1 MSIQHMRRRFAIQLR
16 YVLWVIILAF
26 IIGLPLIFVPGGFRS
41 GQREEGQQQ
50 TGEADVVATVN
61 GQPVTRADLNRSFD
75 RFVSQILPYVGE
87 QGIQLGQLW
96 QLRYTGF
103 EQAVQNRLL
112 AEAAKAQGIS
122 VSKGDVKKQA
132 QLMADQ
138 QIAQLKGQYRGA
150 DLERVFASIAAKVGD
165 ERVRSG
171 SRGTPQT
178 MDEREFGKWMMAKYL
193 DESSGFR
200 EELAVQAL
208 RQKLTAQVS
217 AGEQDL
223 LQSYDKATVRHIV
236 IMLHPAGK
244 PARTEEQA
252 KKRAEELLA
261 KIKAG
266 LPASGGRDFVALAK
280 AESDDPGAKQSG
292 GLMPNV
298 GRGTM
303 PAEWDKAV
311 FALKPGAVSE
321 PIQASS
327 LGSTRDDPEALEGS
341 WGYEIVRMETVAREL
356 PPDFE
361 KNKQQLLSSFA
372 DQRRSEVWQKFVAD
386 LRQKAKLDIRDS
398 ELLAYKALAAGPPA
412 ASVASPPA
420 GGRETKWTDEV
431 LAKLEEAKTEVRNEG
446 GPAAASVFYQVGS
459 LLAGKKEW
467 EGAAD
472 AFAEASDALSE
483 EYTALLP
490 GGRAEALVAM
500 ANAYEQQGNTKEALV
515 WYEAARDQTELPSIH
530 SQLMAT
536 FQRLGRPDLVK
547 QEQQWMANYQQEQ
560 RDREAEMAAQ
570 RKAAEQ
576 KSPGKAPSAPSGP
589 PVIRREA
596 NPLTPAVPKPA
607 PPR

>member
-16 YVLWVIILAF
+16 YVLWAIILAF
-26 IIGLPLIFVPGGFRS
+26 VIGLPLVFVPGGFRS
-41 GQREEGQQQ
+41 GEREEGKQQ
-50 TGEADVVATVN
+50 TEAADVVATVN

-122 VSKGDVKKQA
+122 VSNGDMQKQA
-132 QLMADQ
+132 QLMVDQ

-150 DLERVFASIAAKVGD
+150 DLERVFASIAAKGGD
-165 ERVRSG
+165 ERAR
-171 SRGTPQT
+171 QT
-178 MDEREFGKWMMAKYL
+178 MDEREFGKWMMARYL

-200 EELAVQAL
+200 EELAVQVL

-236 IMLHPAGK
+236 IMLHPVAAPAATASPGTSAQ
-244 PARTEEQA
+244 PTSERQGAAAARTEEQA

-261 KIKAG
+261 KIK
-266 LPASGGRDFVALAK
+266 GGADFVALAK
-280 AESDDPGAKQSG
+280 VESDDPGAKQSG

-298 GRGTM
+298 GRGSM
-303 PAEWDKAV
+303 PGEWDKAV

-321 PIQASS
+321 PIKA
-327 LGSTRDDPEALEGS
+327 S
-341 WGYEIVRMETVAREL
+341 WGYEIVRMEKIAREM

-372 DQRRSEVWQKFVAD
+372 EQHRSEVWQKFVAD
-386 LRQKAKLDIRDS
+386 LRQKAKVDIRDP
-398 ELLAYKALAAGPPA
+398 ELLAYKALAENKPP
-412 ASVASPPA
+412 
-420 GGRETKWTDEV
+420 DEV
-431 LAKLEEAKTEVRNEG
+431 LAKLDEAKTEVRTEG

-459 LLAGKKEW
+459 LLAGKKQW

-483 EYTALLP
+483 EYTALMP

-500 ANAYEQQGNTKEALV
+500 ASAYEQQGNTKEALV

-530 SQLMAT
+530 SQLIAT
-536 FQRLGRPDLVK
+536 FQRLARPDLVK
-547 QEQQWMANYQQEQ
+547 QEQEWMANYQQEQ
-560 RDREAEMAAQ
+560 RDRAAEMAAQ

-576 KSPGKAPSAPSGP
+576 KPPGKTPSAPSGP
-589 PVIRREA
+589 PV
-596 NPLTPAVPKPA
+596 TPAVPKPA